1 LITKDK
7 KTKCPICLDEIVE
20 DIKPYPGCGH
30 PFHEDCI
37 DSWTKLKDT
46 CPICRKGEEK
56 IDEISN
62 MMYIFDN
69 MSPLDQLMIVDFLM
83 YHYLFYS

>member
-46 CPICRKGEEK
+46 CPICRKGEEN
-56 IDEISN
+56 IDERSHPID
-62 MMYIFDN
+62 YV
-69 MSPLDQLMIVDFLM
+69 SPLDQLEILAMSL
-83 YHYLFYS
+83 LEQQ